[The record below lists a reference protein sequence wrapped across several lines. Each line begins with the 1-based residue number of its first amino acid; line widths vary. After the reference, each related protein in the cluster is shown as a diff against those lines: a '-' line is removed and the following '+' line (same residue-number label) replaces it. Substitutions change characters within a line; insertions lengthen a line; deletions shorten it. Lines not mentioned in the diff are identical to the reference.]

1 LLYLTF
7 LLSLMHRFRANR
19 VPALDG
25 LRGIAILLVLSHHQL
40 IPYSLPGGFL
50 SVDLFFVL
58 SGFLITSL
66 LLQEFDA
73 TETVSLKNFYLRR
86 ALRLGPALVLYLFAS
101 LAVIYYLDPN
111 QFKGELRLVGLAL
124 AYSTNWRLAFGWD
137 QSLDPTAITWSLSI
151 EEQFYLVWPMLLV
164 LCLTAGVKR
173 RQLSIGLVVII
184 LAILLHRSYLWS
196 GGAEHSRLYYGTD
209 TRADAPLMGCLVALV
224 PVWKLGATTRQILRL
239 ANIAAVA
246 CLAYL
251 VCKTH
256 FTDAFIYR
264 WGYTAIA
271 AICGVIVLTSA
282 VEESTLL
289 SKLFGLR
296 VFQWFGKVSYGL
308 YLWHWLL
315 LKTTTFYFWV
325 GPTLDPWARFAAA
338 VLISAV
344 SFYLIEA
351 PFNRL
356 KTQFSFNS
364 RSLNRTPRARKA
376 HQFQPDKAPTPVLVQ
391 PTEQNV

>member
-1 LLYLTF
+1 
-7 LLSLMHRFRANR
+7 MHRFRANR

-25 LRGIAILLVLSHHQL
+25 LRGIAILLVLCHHQL
-40 IPYSLPGGFL
+40 IPYSIAGGFL

-66 LLQEFDA
+66 LLQEFEA
-73 TETVSLKNFYLRR
+73 TQTVSLKNFYLRR
-86 ALRLGPALVLYLFAS
+86 ALRLGPALLLYLFVS
-101 LAVIYYLDPN
+101 LAVIYYLNPN
-111 QFKGELRLVGLAL
+111 EFRTELRLVGLAL
-124 AYSTNWRLAFGWD
+124 AYSTNWRMAFGWD
-137 QSLDPTAITWSLSI
+137 HSLDPTAITWSLSI
-151 EEQFYLVWPMLLV
+151 EEQFYLIWPMLLV
-164 LCLTAGVKR
+164 LSLSFGAKR
-173 RQLSIGLVVII
+173 QKLALGLILIITVV
-184 LAILLHRSYLWS
+184 LLHRHELWS
-196 GGAEHSRLYYGTD
+196 AGAEHSRLYYGTD

-224 PVWKLGATTRQILRL
+224 PVWKLNATTRQILRV

-251 VCKTH
+251 VWTTH

-271 AICGVIVLTSA
+271 GICGVIVLTAA
-282 VEESTLL
+282 VEQSTVT
-289 SKLFGLR
+289 SKLFAFPL
-296 VFQWFGKVSYGL
+296 FQWFGKISYGL

-338 VLISAV
+338 LLVAAA

-351 PFNRL
+351 RFNRM
-356 KTQFSFNS
+356 KTRFSFDT
-364 RSLNRTPRARKA
+364 RSATRDRELT
-376 HQFQPDKAPTPVLVQ
+376 QFQPEVLPATPVIVQ